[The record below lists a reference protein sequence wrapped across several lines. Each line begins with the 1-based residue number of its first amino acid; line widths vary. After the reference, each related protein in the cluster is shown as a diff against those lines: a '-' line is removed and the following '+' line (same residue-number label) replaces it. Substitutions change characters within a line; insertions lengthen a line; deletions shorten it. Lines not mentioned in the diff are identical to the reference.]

1 MFPTILFW
9 IKWALISKK
18 PWYLSLSML
27 TGVLK
32 FWLLNQMEQNCPP
45 FSVWFS
51 LSSIWRQRK
60 LPKNVVNVYKHNI
73 RGNNEVIKQMN
84 WADLLK
90 SPFPSDLCLFCLQVN
105 NKWIPQSWRG
115 NACPTTLRN
124 VTFPCVRKTLCSLIT
139 LINDNYF
146 WCYQMLSFQSEYIY
160 SMYLDTETTKNL
172 KGII

>member
-1 MFPTILFW
+1 MNTA
-9 IKWALISKK
+9 K
-18 PWYLSLSML
+18 
-27 TGVLK
+27 LK
-32 FWLLNQMEQNCPP
+32 GTP
-45 FSVWFS
+45 
-51 LSSIWRQRK
+51 
-60 LPKNVVNVYKHNI
+60 
-73 RGNNEVIKQMN
+73 
-84 WADLLK
+84 
-90 SPFPSDLCLFCLQVN
+90 
-105 NKWIPQSWRG
+105 RG